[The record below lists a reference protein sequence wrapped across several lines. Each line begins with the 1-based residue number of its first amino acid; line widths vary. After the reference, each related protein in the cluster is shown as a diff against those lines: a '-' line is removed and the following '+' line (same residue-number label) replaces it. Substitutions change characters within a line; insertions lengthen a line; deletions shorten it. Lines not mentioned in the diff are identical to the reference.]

1 MLETLAVSVPADS
14 GSSPVQ
20 YSYALVFAP
29 GSGFHDKH
37 ICDAVFQVC
46 GVQLSCGDF
55 HLCAPPAKQENSRCL
70 IK

>member
-29 GSGFHDKH
+29 GSRFHDKH

-46 GVQLSCGDF
+46 GDQLSCDGF
-55 HLCAPPAKQENSRCL
+55 PHVCLHQSRR
-70 IK
+70 IADAS